1 MQPFATGLFL
11 HWESD
16 KRNKFLPL
24 DVSIKSD
31 PKALQRF
38 TGRYFSLVQTEIAI
52 VCLATAAGLQV
63 ILFHKAQKN
72 LYFNFL
78 KIVNNFLRR
87 AERQARLLV
96 ITSVSDLCPHLVFL
110 FV

>member
-1 MQPFATGLFL
+1 MFCLKVTYINSSPSSFAKMFYIMQPFATGLFL

-16 KRNKFLPL
+16 KRNKFLSL

-52 VCLATAAGLQV
+52 VCLAAAAGLKV

-72 LYFNFL
+72 LKN
-78 KIVNNFLRR
+78 
-87 AERQARLLV
+87 
-96 ITSVSDLCPHLVFL
+96 S
-110 FV
+110 

>member
-1 MQPFATGLFL
+1 MQPFATGLFS

-16 KRNKFLPL
+16 KRNKYLPL

-38 TGRYFSLVQTEIAI
+38 TGRYFFLVQTEIAI

-63 ILFHKAQKN
+63 ILFHKKD
-72 LYFNFL
+72 
-78 KIVNNFLRR
+78 KKR
-87 AERQARLLV
+87 
-96 ITSVSDLCPHLVFL
+96 
-110 FV
+110 